1 LQPAAGTG
9 SPPRKRLTAIRN
21 DCRALVSEIKVESI
35 TGGLGVSDRCIQ
47 QRPDQIKKMITG
59 IFKGMAHARAN
70 RQESIE
76 LVMSKWRLEREVAE
90 KAFDLVLRTWSENGL
105 ASDQALQIGIEE
117 SLKVSS
123 SKQTVPLSRVADF
136 SFARDAYREIKGK

>member
-1 LQPAAGTG
+1 
-9 SPPRKRLTAIRN
+9 
-21 DCRALVSEIKVESI
+21 
-35 TGGLGVSDRCIQ
+35 
-47 QRPDQIKKMITG
+47 MITG
-59 IFKGMAHARAN
+59 IFKGMAHARTN

-90 KAFDLVLRTWSENGL
+90 KAFDLVLHTWSENGL